1 MSRDISIQELEQ
13 IYSSAS
19 ELSGEARVHYL
30 DSACEGKP
38 LMRQQ
43 VEEMLAADAGFLAES
58 ILHRSLRSEPEV
70 IGRWR
75 VRSKLGEGGLGLVYR
90 ADTSE
95 DGVTREAAVKILRP
109 GFEEGFFRGRFQQ
122 ERQILAGLTH
132 PGIARFI
139 DCGADAAGRSFLAM
153 EFVDGELLTSY
164 LGSGGVS
171 LQRKVEL
178 FRGIAEAVQYL
189 HSRLIVHGD
198 LKPGN
203 VMVTPEGATK
213 LLDFGTARLLEGGP
227 TSELTRLMLTP
238 SYASPEQKRGEG
250 PSVAGDIY
258 SLGRLLQEML
268 AACSDP
274 DLLAI
279 ARRCVAEEPE
289 ARYASVG
296 SLVEDLHRWS
306 TGYPVHARRQT
317 LLYAMSRFTRR
328 NWPMAGLAALLVV
341 SLCAGW
347 WNSRRMAE
355 EARRQ
360 AVLARAHASESD
372 RQRQRAETATNE
384 ASENAS
390 RYRHLLRRMLEED
403 TFTDSVLAGGV
414 APLERGY
421 RVLIRELEK
430 ETAPSSLGDLAVA
443 WRRLGSLLCHN
454 GDYVAGLD
462 AVSRG
467 IRFASQ
473 WRERQPSAEAR
484 ALEIVS
490 HLTMMKMHRTRLD
503 DAGAAR
509 EATATVRLFSQL
521 PAAEKQDLT
530 HRHSMQAARVLAAES
545 VPSLEGKLALL
556 RDAAKYTTRGIV
568 GVSVRA
574 DAISRIIL
582 IHATLGEK
590 EKLAPYCR
598 EADELLIWQP
608 QVRRACGRPVAE
620 FMRSPGIRILLRAL
634 NDDNQGHLWK
644 LIVGGLYLNIAQQ
657 MWAAGAIRD
666 APFAFRLAELAL
678 REAAAN
684 DPNGPGVLDLRER
697 IETARRLGRGQLS
710 AER

>member
-13 IYSSAS
+13 IYNSAS
-19 ELSGEARVHYL
+19 ELIGDARARYL
-30 DSACEGKP
+30 DAACEGKP
-38 LMRQQ
+38 QMRRQ
-43 VEEMLAADAGFLAES
+43 VEEMLAADAGFLSES

-90 ADTSE
+90 AETSE
-95 DGVTREAAVKILRP
+95 DGVTLEAAVKILRP

-139 DCGADAAGRSFLAM
+139 DCGADLAGRSFLAM
-153 EFVDGELLTSY
+153 EFVDGQPLTSY
-164 LGSGGVS
+164 LESGSVS

-178 FRGIAEAVQYL
+178 FSGIAEAVQYL

-227 TSELTRLMLTP
+227 TTELTRLMLTP
-238 SYASPEQKRGEG
+238 NYASPEQKRGEG

-268 AACSDP
+268 GSSTDP

-289 ARYASVG
+289 ARYASAG
-296 SLVEDLHRWS
+296 SLIEDLHRWR

-317 LLYAMSRFTRR
+317 LLYALSRFTRR
-328 NWPMAGLAALLVV
+328 NWPIAGLAILLLA
-341 SLCAGW
+341 SLGVGW

-360 AVLARAHASESD
+360 AELARAHAAESD
-372 RQRQRAETATNE
+372 QQRQRAENATRA

-403 TFTDSVLAGGV
+403 QFADSVLAGGV
-414 APLERGY
+414 VPLERGY
-421 RVLIRELEK
+421 RVLISELEK
-430 ETAPSSLGDLAVA
+430 ETATSSLGDLAVA
-443 WRRLGSLLCHN
+443 WRRLGTLLCHN
-454 GDYVAGLD
+454 GDYTSGLS
-462 AVSRG
+462 AVLRG
-467 IRFASQ
+467 IHFASQ
-473 WRERQPSAEAR
+473 WRTRQPSADSR
-484 ALEIVS
+484 ALEIVG
-490 HLTMMKMHRTRLD
+490 HLTMMKMHRIRRD

-509 EATATVRLFSQL
+509 EAAAAVSLFSRL
-521 PAAEKQDLT
+521 PVAEKEEMT
-530 HRHSMQAARVLAAES
+530 RRHSLQTARVLAAES
-545 VPSLEGKLALL
+545 VPTLDGRLALL
-556 RDAAKYTTRGIV
+556 RDASRYATRGLA

-582 IHATLGEK
+582 IHSSLGEK
-590 EKLAPYCR
+590 GKLAPYCR

-608 QVRRACGRPVAE
+608 QVRRACGRAAAE
-620 FMRSPGIRILLRAL
+620 VLRAPAIRIMLLAL
-634 NDDNQGHLWK
+634 NDDNQGHHWRLF
-644 LIVGGLYLNIAQQ
+644 VGDLYLNIAQQ
-657 MWAAGAIRD
+657 LWVLGAARD
-666 APFAFRLAELAL
+666 ALYAFRLAELAL
-678 REAAAN
+678 RESAAD
-684 DPNGPGVLDLRER
+684 DPQGPGVSELRDR
-697 IETARRLGRGQLS
+697 IEAARKLGRRQTGL
-710 AER
+710 